1 MKLGKNLLIL
11 FLLLCNYGISQDT
24 PKKEKTSSV
33 LLYGNW
39 SSTNRLLKVNEGLFG
54 DSLGKREDETKR
66 NLWSFGLGIRS
77 ELTENLAWEGG
88 IAYMQNG
95 EEYAIEELDTAFS
108 YTTSYSYISMP
119 IKLLYT
125 YGNKIK
131 LITGAGFVPQMLVG
145 YKQSQKWT
153 DSDNVDG
160 SAEITARKGLST
172 FVLSAVFDLGVE
184 VRMAENWTFYIVP
197 EYKLQLSNSFDEKNS
212 FKHYGRSFGI
222 NVGIGIAL

>member
-1 MKLGKNLLIL
+1 
-11 FLLLCNYGISQDT
+11 
-24 PKKEKTSSV
+24 
-33 LLYGNW
+33 
-39 SSTNRLLKVNEGLFG
+39 
-54 DSLGKREDETKR
+54 
-66 NLWSFGLGIRS
+66 
-77 ELTENLAWEGG
+77 
-88 IAYMQNG
+88 
-95 EEYAIEELDTAFS
+95 
-108 YTTSYSYISMP
+108 MP
-119 IKLLYT
+119 IRLLYT

-160 SAEITARKGLST
+160 SAEITERKGLST